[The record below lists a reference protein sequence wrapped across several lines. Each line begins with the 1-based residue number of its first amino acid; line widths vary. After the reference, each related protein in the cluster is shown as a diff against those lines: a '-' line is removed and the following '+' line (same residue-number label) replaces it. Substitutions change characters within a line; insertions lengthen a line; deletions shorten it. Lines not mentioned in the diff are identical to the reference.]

1 MSPDDRT
8 PWDDGWTPG
17 DGPRD
22 SMIEDRI
29 RAVFEEPIVPLS
41 PPPGTWERI
50 QTDATRRRRARR
62 LLAVGSAAAV
72 LALFAGGITWLGGAD
87 GATPPTPVPPA
98 TVGATT
104 PPPSPSSRPSESAGP
119 GSTTGS
125 TSGALLLPHGGPVPR
140 GFVAVSVTSAA
151 KGLVYA
157 LGTAPCSNAPC
168 TSLVRSYDSGR
179 TWQGMPAPK
188 AELATGATGN
198 RPDTGVTTR
207 STVTDVRFATPM
219 DGWAFGGGLWQTH
232 DGAVT
237 WSQVPGIEGRV
248 LDLATDGTNVWAL
261 TSTCTGLPCDSGI
274 QVLHARA
281 GDRRFTKQDVPLATT
296 SLDARLAGGDGTMA
310 LSVGGEESQLFLAR
324 PDGTWAKA
332 VTPCAPAGVHFEGRL
347 LAVAPPAQGRGALV
361 AFCGDAA
368 AGSLHVVT
376 QRSTDGG
383 RTWAGQGDDLVVPN
397 GTFSATAVTADVIL
411 VAEGTQDLGGALRL
425 SRDRGRS
432 YGTPDVDA
440 PQAGWRWVAAAGGGR
455 VLALPLQATGSIYVS
470 TDSGASFVAQP
481 IR

>member
-1 MSPDDRT
+1 
-8 PWDDGWTPG
+8 
-17 DGPRD
+17 
-22 SMIEDRI
+22 
-29 RAVFEEPIVPLS
+29 
-41 PPPGTWERI
+41 
-50 QTDATRRRRARR
+50 
-62 LLAVGSAAAV
+62 
-72 LALFAGGITWLGGAD
+72 
-87 GATPPTPVPPA
+87 
-98 TVGATT
+98 
-104 PPPSPSSRPSESAGP
+104 
-119 GSTTGS
+119 
-125 TSGALLLPHGGPVPR
+125 
-140 GFVAVSVTSAA
+140 
-151 KGLVYA
+151 
-157 LGTAPCSNAPC
+157 
-168 TSLVRSYDSGR
+168 
-179 TWQGMPAPK
+179 MPAPK

-237 WSQVPGIEGRV
+237 WQRVPVSGLV
-248 LDLATDGTNVWAL
+248 LDLATDGENVWAV
-261 TSTCTGLPCDSGI
+261 TTTCVDAPCAGDV

-281 GDRRFTKQDVPLATT
+281 GDHRFTTQFRLPRAT
-296 SLDARLAGGDGTMA
+296 SLDVRLAGGSGTTA
-310 LSVGGEESQLFLAR
+310 LTVGGEESELYLAR

-397 GTFSATAVTADVIL
+397 GVFSATAVTADVVL
-411 VAEGTQDLGGALRL
+411 VAEGTPDLGGALRL
-425 SRDRGRS
+425 SRDRGHS
-432 YGTPDVDA
+432 YRTPDVDA
-440 PQAGWRWVAAAGGGR
+440 PQAGWRWVGAAGGGR
-455 VLALPLQATGSIYVS
+455 VLALPLVATGTIYVS
-470 TDSGASFVAQP
+470 TDSGATFAAQP